1 MASLPNVAF
10 GCSCN
15 VALIKSLPPP
25 TPLITTLFPTM
36 YGPEAGTGAKPGR
49 NPHGNSS
56 HQPDMSLTSNTT
68 TIGLSKD
75 LIVPVIVKICY
86 LQPSKHSIP
95 KLINSL
101 ILSSEKYS
109 DLEIFKRLLK
119 INLNSDL
126 FIKIEVFDGKN
137 NALANPVQTN
147 YQSFNNNRRIW
158 NKAYK
163 LPMNFHQ
170 LSIDAYFKF
179 TVYEIVDSKPVE
191 FGVGFLSVFNRKNS
205 TLRKGSCKITIHTN
219 LKKLHNSSKQN
230 GQTNPFVDYGNI
242 PGITVLEQRL
252 INYENGDYPRSLWL
266 DKWAL
271 ANIEKQ
277 RNLNL
282 KNALSVDS
290 YKYQRDDNSEIISEN
305 DNENEDEDAG
315 IEDSDEILYFLY
327 LELPNFDLPIVFSDS
342 TYHTPSALNFTH
354 TTDNS
359 LTATDS
365 AANSNSIVN
374 SIEIPMTK
382 NKGSG
387 LKVYDPDFEIS
398 NLQSL
403 QTQNITSGTDLN
415 TSTNGGH
422 IHSNNL
428 DPIELKFHRL
438 ERNINNNSI
447 LDKELKP
454 TPQLRD
460 ELLKIL
466 TKPSN
471 IELTDMEKNLIWKFR
486 YYFSKNNAI
495 TTVFVEDVNNDVT
508 PAPTA
513 GSRTAKLFLPKFL
526 KSINWDNDYE
536 LDHAFNEIIPNYWT
550 VDKIQIGDALELLSN
565 YFNPYTLTSEL
576 RRKAAA
582 ANSGNGSG
590 PLNKDQIATTEAKL
604 QKIFKN
610 VVFLRKFAV
619 DRLKLA
625 SGEELLLYLL
635 QLVQA
640 LKYESIIFEKT
651 SNSMSI
657 NSFDG
662 FSPESSTSSSS
673 SSNLE
678 DQDSIMKSPLAT
690 FLIEKSIENSKL
702 GNFFYWY
709 VKVENEDQINNPSKH
724 PIKIYSLVLNKYI
737 ENLKKYCVV
746 NKTPTYEYLKRQIWF
761 IKKLTGLVEL
771 LRTTFKKNEAT
782 AKKIKFLRD
791 HLADSSNELLKF
803 PEPFPLPLDPSI
815 IICGCYP
822 NESSVFKSSLA
833 PLKITFKTILNYKE
847 ASHLHSSQI
856 FGGKKNYKYGK
867 YPLMFKIGDDLRQDQ
882 LVIQII
888 NLMDQLLKN
897 ENLDLRLTPYK
908 ILATSPVAGLI
919 QFVANETLDHV
930 LAQPYPVSLTHLGD
944 ASAGNGPTPSGRKP
958 PENEETMVSNNGI
971 LSYLRLHSREFQTV
985 EPRAKSVLS
994 SIISSGNDHQESP
1007 KHAITSDLGVST
1019 LVMDNY
1025 VKSCAGYCVITY
1037 LLGVGDRHLD
1047 NLLLSPNGKFW
1058 HADFGYI
1065 LGRDPKPFPPLMK
1078 LPIQVIDGMGGL
1090 SHENFSIFKSYCFI
1104 TYTTLRKNSN
1114 LILSLFQL
1122 MSYANIPDIKIDPKR
1137 SVEKVQEKFC
1147 LEMTEEEAI
1156 LHFQNLINDSVN
1168 AFLPVVIDRL
1178 HSLAQYWRA

>member
-1 MASLPNVAF
+1 MNGPDVA
-10 GCSCN
+10 
-15 VALIKSLPPP
+15 
-25 TPLITTLFPTM
+25 T
-36 YGPEAGTGAKPGR
+36 GR
-49 NPHGNSS
+49 NTSNS
-56 HQPDMSLTSNTT
+56 QPDMSLTSNTT

-75 LIVPVIVKICY
+75 LIIPVIIKVCY

-101 ILSSEKYS
+101 MLSSEKYS

-119 INLNSDL
+119 VNLNSDL
-126 FIKIEVFDGKN
+126 FIKIEVFDGN
-137 NALANPVQTN
+137 NNILSNPIQTN

-163 LPMNFHQ
+163 LPINFHQ
-170 LSIDAYFKF
+170 LSIDSYLKF
-179 TVYEIVDSKPVE
+179 TLYEIVDSKPVQ
-191 FGVGFLSVFNRKNS
+191 FGIGFLSVFNKKNS

-219 LKKLHNSSKQN
+219 FKKFSHGPKPGSDSK
-230 GQTNPFVDYGNI
+230 NPFVDYGDI
-242 PGITVLEQRL
+242 PGVTVLEQRL

-271 ANIEKQ
+271 PNIEKQ

-282 KNALSVDS
+282 KKALSVGS
-290 YKYQRDDNSEIISEN
+290 YKYQRDDNSEILN
-305 DNENEDEDAG
+305 DDTEEDNDIDET
-315 IEDSDEILYFLY
+315 DEILYFLY
-327 LELPNFDLPIVFSDS
+327 LELPNFDFPIVFSDS
-342 TYHTPSALNFTH
+342 TYNTPNPLSFT
-354 TTDNS
+354 TTPDND
-359 LTATDS
+359 LTGTFQT
-365 AANSNSIVN
+365 ANTNSIVS
-374 SIEIPMTK
+374 SIDIPMTK
-382 NKGSG
+382 NKSSG
-387 LKVYDPDFEIS
+387 LKVYDPDFEIA
-398 NLQSL
+398 NLQTL
-403 QTQNITSGTDLN
+403 QLQNITPGTDMN
-415 TSTNGGH
+415 SSTNAGH
-422 IHSNNL
+422 LHSNNL
-428 DPIELKFHRL
+428 DPIELKFHKL

-454 TPQLRD
+454 TPQVRD

-471 IELTDMEKNLIWKFR
+471 IELTDMEKNLVWKFR
-486 YYFSKNNAI
+486 YYFSKNNAN
-495 TTVFVEDVNNDVT
+495 TTVFVDDIQNNDVAPT
-508 PAPTA
+508 PTA

-536 LDHAFNEIIPNYWT
+536 LDHAFNEIIPKYWS

-565 YFNPYTLTSEL
+565 YFNPYSLTSEL

-582 ANSGNGSG
+582 AVNTSNSTG
-590 PLNKDQIATTEAKL
+590 PSARNKTNKDQIANTEAKL
-604 QKIFKN
+604 RKIFKN

-640 LKYESIIFEKT
+640 LKYESIIFDNT
-651 SNSMSI
+651 SDSMSI

-662 FSPESSTSSSS
+662 FSPESSTSSTSDA
-673 SSNLE
+673 E

-690 FLIEKSIENSKL
+690 FLIEKSIENSNL

-724 PIKIYSLVLNKYI
+724 PIKIYSLVLNRYI
-737 ENLKKYCVV
+737 ENLKKFCLA

-761 IKKLTGLVEL
+761 IKKLTRLVEL
-771 LRTTFKKNEAT
+771 LRSTFKKNEAT

-791 HLADSSNELLKF
+791 YLADGSNELLKF
-803 PEPFPLPLDPSI
+803 PDPFPLPLDPSI

-833 PLKITFKTILNYKE
+833 PLKITFKTITNFKE
-847 ASHLHSSQI
+847 ASQLHSAQI
-856 FGGKKNYKYGK
+856 FGGKKNYKYSK

-919 QFVANETLDHV
+919 QFVPNETLDHV
-930 LAQPYPVSLTHLGD
+930 LTQAYPISLTGDHAVAPHL
-944 ASAGNGPTPSGRKP
+944 SRKP
-958 PENEETMVSNNGI
+958 DNEETMVSNNGI
-971 LSYLRLHSREFQTV
+971 LSYLKLHSREFQTV
-985 EPRAKSVLS
+985 EPKAKSVLS
-994 SIISSGNDHQESP
+994 SIISSGNEHQDSQ

-1090 SHENFSIFKSYCFI
+1090 NHGNFSIFKSYCFI

-1122 MSYANIPDIKIDPKR
+1122 MSDANIPDIKIDPKR